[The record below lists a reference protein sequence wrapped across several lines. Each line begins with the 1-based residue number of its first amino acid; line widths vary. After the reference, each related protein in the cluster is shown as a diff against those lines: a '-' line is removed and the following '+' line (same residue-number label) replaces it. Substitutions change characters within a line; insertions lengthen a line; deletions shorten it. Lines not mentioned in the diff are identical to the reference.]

1 MLRLVVVVVA
11 AAAAAAAAAVVVVVA
26 AAAAKLTLLWLVL
39 KTPLRLS
46 QCFSEEINGTFRF
59 RQCLL

>member
-1 MLRLVVVVVA
+1 MVVV
-11 AAAAAAAAAVVVVVA
+11 AAAAAAAAVVVVVAAAAA

-39 KTPLRLS
+39 KTPLRLG